1 MNDQNHTPHPAVVA
15 ELFAAVDHELQ
26 QRNITFEF
34 HPLEAARKL
43 LARQH
48 GREANALQVE
58 GRSESRTEP
67 RTDLRHATST
77 E

>member
-1 MNDQNHTPHPAVVA
+1 MYDQNHTPHPAVVA
-15 ELFAAVDHELQ
+15 ELFAAVDQELQ

-43 LARQH
+43 LARQR
-48 GREANALQVE
+48 GNGTDTLQTDVLT
-58 GRSESRTEP
+58 ES
-67 RTDLRHATST
+67 RTDLRPATST